1 MASTSRKV
9 DLNELWHA
17 PGNTFDFKVASRESF
32 EELQSRLRQQEAEAK
47 HQRTK
52 DWYAFLAGLISLAG
66 VGGVCLW
73 IAAGLHSSPDDK
85 KWATGILT
93 SIVTLWAGYL
103 AGKSQGTR

>member
-1 MASTSRKV
+1 MPGTPRKV
-9 DLNELWHA
+9 DFSEYLQR
-17 PGNTFDFKVASRESF
+17 PGTRVEAQFKSPETP
-32 EELQSRLRQQEAEAK
+32 EEIQSRLRQQEAEAK

-52 DWYAFLAGLISLAG
+52 DWYAFLAGLISLAS

-73 IAAGLHSSPDDK
+73 IAAGPHSSPDDR

-103 AGKSQGTR
+103 AGKSQGSR